1 MAAAVTDADD
11 YRMREKLMEGL
22 SNDGAVVANRLPQR
36 KCSISAT
43 ATTVAKERIFF
54 AERTDGTALT
64 LALGKNKSADNSHST
79 TFNRKGEDIESG

>member
-1 MAAAVTDADD
+1 MQTGRLESRDLSRGMAAAVTDADD

-43 ATTVAKERIFF
+43 ATTVAKERIFLQ
-54 AERTDGTALT
+54 RG
-64 LALGKNKSADNSHST
+64 
-79 TFNRKGEDIESG
+79 RMVQR